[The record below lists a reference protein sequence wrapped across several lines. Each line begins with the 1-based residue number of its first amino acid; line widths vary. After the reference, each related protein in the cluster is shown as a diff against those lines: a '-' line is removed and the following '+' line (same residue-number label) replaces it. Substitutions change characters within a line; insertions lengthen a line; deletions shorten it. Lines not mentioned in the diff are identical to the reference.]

1 MAADAR
7 PAGWYDDEADADAI
21 RYWDG
26 SAWTPHTAP
35 RSTDDA
41 AAGRANSPAIAA
53 ERVVT
58 PVAVPSLAA
67 PAVATPAVAMP
78 SFGVP
83 AVAAPA
89 GVDDSIDELTSVRTA
104 PAARPTPIDDANE
117 HTTVPLPPENAG
129 PAASPPQFTYDTY
142 RSAGRRFVAA
152 WLFALLLG
160 YWGVDRFYLGKVGT
174 GILKLITLG
183 GLGVWVLV
191 DLLLVLTGA
200 QRDKQGRPLEG
211 HAEHARVA
219 WIVTAGVVAL
229 GIVSGVI
236 SGIVG
241 SGIVGALTY

>member
-1 MAADAR
+1 MAAEAR

-35 RSTDDA
+35 KSTDDA
-41 AAGRANSPAIAA
+41 ATSSAHSRAPIVA
-53 ERVVT
+53 ERVGEH
-58 PVAVPSLAA
+58 VAA
-67 PAVATPAVAMP
+67 
-78 SFGVP
+78 
-83 AVAAPA
+83 AAPA
-89 GVDDSIDELTSVRTA
+89 GSAAPAAAVDDSIDELTSVRVV
-104 PAARPTPIDDANE
+104 RPTPGSDVDE
-117 HTTVPLPPENAG
+117 HTTVPLPPENG
-129 PAASPPQFTYDTY
+129 GAATSTPQFTYDTY
-142 RSAGRRFVAA
+142 RSAGRTFLAT

-160 YWGVDRFYLGKVGT
+160 YWGVDRFYLGKIGT

-211 HAEHARVA
+211 HAEHSRMA

-229 GIVSGVI
+229 GIVSGII

-241 SGIVGALTY
+241 SGIVGALRF